1 MCIFMEEEDD
11 ESGGGARLQTKQ
23 HHHWLVPRR
32 GMYVLLA
39 LSIIAAFLGA
49 VLMAIGGGLAST
61 A

>member
-11 ESGGGARLQTKQ
+11 VSGGGARLQTKQ